1 MALGRRHDRRVL
13 SDSVE
18 DALRAMDRAG
28 VQRALVYSPVSSP
41 DPVGANRRLLEL
53 LADEPRLVPQ
63 FVCSPVRDAVEASTS
78 WGDHGTI
85 KFLVDGAGDDRV
97 LFGSDMPE
105 QDARYQVGMVVTAD
119 ISDDAKRKVLGLNA
133 IEVLGLDLGG
143 DR

>member
-1 MALGRRHDRRVL
+1 M
-13 SDSVE
+13 
-18 DALRAMDRAG
+18 
-28 VQRALVYSPVSSP
+28 
-41 DPVGANRRLLEL
+41 
-53 LADEPRLVPQ
+53 
-63 FVCSPVRDAVEASTS
+63 
-78 WGDHGTI
+78 
-85 KFLVDGAGDDRV
+85 